1 MSLMRLGAPSSA
13 VCLRA
18 MRSDDIDTVLG
29 IQREAYAD
37 GYQESAEVLGR
48 KLSLAPGACWLAE
61 REGRGLAYII
71 AHPWSDNAPPL
82 HAAIERLPVGAEYGF
97 VHELAVSARA
107 RGAGVGAGLFAKV
120 QTWAQHCGLRGL
132 RLVALADARAYW
144 CGLGFVATPTPLPA
158 AYGAGA
164 VFMRRN

>member
-1 MSLMRLGAPSSA
+1 MSLTLRGASSA
-13 VCLRA
+13 LVRVRA
-18 MRSDDIDTVLG
+18 MRVDDIDAVLR

-48 KLSLAPGACWLAE
+48 KLSLAPEACWFAE

-71 AHPWSDNAPPL
+71 AHPWCDNAPPL
-82 HAAIERLPVGAEYGF
+82 HAAIECLPAGAEFGF
-97 VHELAVSARA
+97 VHDLAVCARA

-120 QTWAQHCGLRGL
+120 QAWAQHCGLRGL

-144 CGLGFVATPTPLPA
+144 CGLGFDAMPAPLPA
-158 AYGAGA
+158 GYGAGA
-164 VFMRRN
+164 VFMRRG

>member
-1 MSLMRLGAPSSA
+1 MRA
-13 VCLRA
+13 
-18 MRSDDIDTVLG
+18 DDIEAVLR

-37 GYQESAEVLGR
+37 DYQESAEVLGR
-48 KLSLAPGACWLAE
+48 KLSLAPEACWFAE
-61 REGRGLAYII
+61 REGCGLAYII

-82 HAAIERLPVGAEYGF
+82 HAPIERLPAGAELGF
-97 VHELAVSARA
+97 VHDLAVSPRA

-120 QTWAQHCGLRGL
+120 QAWARDSGFRGL

-144 CGLGFVATPTPLPA
+144 DGLGFIATPAPLPA

-164 VFMRRN
+164 VFMRRGG

>member
-1 MSLMRLGAPSSA
+1 MSLTLRGASSA
-13 VCLRA
+13 LVRVRA
-18 MRSDDIDTVLG
+18 MRVDDIDAVLR

-48 KLSLAPGACWLAE
+48 KLSLAPEACWFAE

-82 HAAIERLPVGAEYGF
+82 HAAIECLPAGAEFGF
-97 VHELAVSARA
+97 VHDLAVCARA
-107 RGAGVGAGLFAKV
+107 RGAGVGASLFAKV
-120 QTWAQHCGLRGL
+120 QAWAQHCGLRGL

-144 CGLGFVATPTPLPA
+144 CGLGFDAMPAPLPA
-158 AYGAGA
+158 GYGAGA
-164 VFMRRN
+164 VFMRRG